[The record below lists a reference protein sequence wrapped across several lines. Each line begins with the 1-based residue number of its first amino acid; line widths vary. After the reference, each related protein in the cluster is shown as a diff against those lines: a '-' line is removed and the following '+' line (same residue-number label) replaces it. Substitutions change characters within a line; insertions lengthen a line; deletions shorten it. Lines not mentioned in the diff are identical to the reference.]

1 LMEYLTD
8 HIDDQSIEIDTIN
21 FSGPLFKDIDN
32 RLISLELVRLGMT
45 DAVIFDK
52 NGTNVLPAQVLYK
65 KNILTLRGSYRPMTM
80 VNEEM
85 FKKSL
90 EAFLKEKKVKKEN
103 TLVVFEITLS
113 NLRSTGDI
121 EDSDYLDRAKLL
133 CSMGHMVMISNFSE
147 YFKLVQYLTS
157 YTKKQLGLT
166 MGVRNFIEIFDEQY
180 YDNLKGGILEAFGN
194 IFKNNMKIYLYP
206 LLDKDNGGVI
216 NSNNLKLEDNMK
228 EFYKYFKV
236 NNKIRDLDYNED
248 YLKILSKDI
257 LKQIKNNEAGWEDK
271 VPKAVSNM
279 IIKNKMF
286 GFR

>member
-1 LMEYLTD
+1 MKYLTD
-8 HIDDQSIEIDTIN
+8 HIDNQSIEIDTIN
-21 FSGPLFKDIDN
+21 FSGPLFKNVDN

-45 DAVIFDK
+45 DAVIFNR

-65 KNILTLRGSYRPMTM
+65 KNILTLRGSYRPMTK

-90 EAFLKEKKVKKEN
+90 EAFLKEKKVKEEN
-103 TLVVFEITLS
+103 TIVVFEITLS

-121 EDSDYLDRAKLL
+121 DDSDYLDRAKLL

-206 LLDKDNGGVI
+206 LLDKENGGII
-216 NSNNLKLEDNMK
+216 NSDNLKLEDNMK

-236 NNKIRDLDYNED
+236 NNKIRDLDYNKEF
-248 YLKILSKDI
+248 LKILSKDI
-257 LKQIKNNEAGWEDK
+257 LKQIKKNEPGWEDK
-271 VPKAVSNM
+271 VPKEVSEM

-286 GFR
+286 GYK